1 MQTKLLKSGGHGQEI
16 HYWIGKDASEED
28 SRSAA
33 LKSVELDGVL
43 GGRSVQHRE
52 LQGRE
57 SDKFLSYFK
66 PCIIPHHHR
75 REDENVL
82 YLCRGKHV
90 VHVEQVVFVRTSL
103 SHDHVFILD
112 TKSKIFQFNGSKTT
126 TQERSKA
133 LEVVDYLNKNYHDG
147 KCHIATI
154 GTYLRAC
161 IQI

>member
-1 MQTKLLKSGGHGQEI
+1 MQTKLLKSGGHAQEI
-16 HYWIGKDASEED
+16 HYWIGKEASEED

-33 LKSVELDGVL
+33 LKSVELDCVL

-57 SDKFLSYFK
+57 TDKFLSYFK
-66 PCIIPHHHR
+66 PCIIPEQPQR
-75 REDENVL
+75 REDDDKFL

-90 VHVEQVVFVRTSL
+90 VHVEQVVFGRTSL
-103 SHDHVFILD
+103 SHDNVFILE

-133 LEVVDYLNKNYHDG
+133 LEIADYLNKNHHDG
-147 KCHIATI
+147 KCDIATI
-154 GTYLRAC
+154 GTYVYL
-161 IQI
+161 IL